1 MNRSL
6 APQIEDIQH
15 IHTGFPESNNNLF
28 CIDSQE
34 GVFKLDIIY
43 PNAGYAHLGNKFIG
57 IMAMDLLLSG
67 TEKENAQKISES
79 LDVLGAYVYK
89 SCDYYA
95 SSLSL
100 YGLTENFE
108 AILNIVKNCLEQCV
122 FPEEEVSIYKHKRK
136 SEHNINL
143 EKTSYLANRQ
153 MNWMLFGSQH
163 PYGQAYDSALYD
175 QIQASDLK
183 EFIQTRL
190 KEGIFIF
197 TGPKEFDIETALKQN
212 AFETTY
218 NRSEKSTEKQ
228 AEPSKHNEWIL
239 KKGSSQNS
247 LRFGKQLPARDHKDY
262 FALSLFNLILG
273 GFFGSRLMKNIREDK
288 GLTYGIHSSI
298 TPFKTFSVFK
308 ISSECNNTLT
318 EVVKTEIFNEIRVL
332 QNELIEL
339 EELNTAKNYLKGAL
353 LRNFDGAFNVADR
366 FKSSIESGA
375 DAKYYEQLF
384 SSMDAI
390 GPETLK
396 TIANNYF
403 QTESLMYCVAGE
415 K

>member
-6 APQIEDIQH
+6 APQIKDIQH
-15 IHTGFPESNNNLF
+15 IHTGFPASSNNLF

-43 PNAGYAHLGNKFIG
+43 PNAGYAHIANKFVG

-67 TEKENAQKISES
+67 TEKNNAQKISES

-100 YGLTENFE
+100 YGLTENFN

-122 FPEEEVSIYKHKRK
+122 FPDEEVAIYKHKRK
-136 SEHNINL
+136 SEHKINL

-153 MNWMLFGSQH
+153 MNWMLFGSKH
-163 PYGQAYDSALYD
+163 PYGQAYEQMLYE
-175 QIQASDLK
+175 QIQSSDLK
-183 EFIQTRL
+183 AFIETSL
-190 KEGIFIF
+190 KESIFIF
-197 TGPKEFDIETALKQN
+197 TGPKEFDIDTALKQN
-212 AFETTY
+212 AFDTNY
-218 NRSEKSTEKQ
+218 NRSEKTIEKQ
-228 AEPSKHNEWIL
+228 AEPSKHDEWIL

-247 LRFGKQLPARDHKDY
+247 LRFGKHLPDRGHKDY
-262 FALSLFNLILG
+262 FALTLFNLILG

-298 TPFKTFSVFK
+298 TPFKTYSVFK

-318 EVVKTEIFNEIRVL
+318 ELVKTEIFNEIKAL
-332 QNELIEL
+332 QNELIDL
-339 EELNTAKNYLKGAL
+339 EELNTAKSYLKGTL
-353 LRNFDGAFNVADR
+353 LRNFDGAFNIADR
-366 FKSSIESGA
+366 FKSSIESGS
-375 DAKYYEQLF
+375 DSKYYEKLF
-384 SSMDAI
+384 SSIDEI
-390 GPETLK
+390 GPDTIK

-403 QTESLMYCVAGE
+403 QIESLMYCVAGE
-415 K
+415 Q